1 MGYTGTA
8 ASAHANKTK
17 RRKTAQHAK
26 KKHHTVHVV
35 AAWVIT
41 ASCGSHYVN
50 PLVVRDGAMRMM
62 PCAAYVPY
70 SRDGNAIS

>member
-1 MGYTGTA
+1 MQ
-8 ASAHANKTK
+8 TK
-17 RRKTAQHAK
+17 QNVAKLHNTQK

-70 SRDGNAIS
+70 LNAGPSAETVTQSPR